1 MKVYTSYVTVLN
13 AVDTYD
19 DLVLQAAQ
27 RLALALCAGE
37 NANWD
42 SLLDELNAQFEDDCR
57 AIGVWDEDE
66 EVCTDNERLDRV
78 LARGRMAHALE
89 LIEAEQAADAI
100 PELMFAM
107 LTRSIAYEKMYG

>member
-1 MKVYTSYVTVLN
+1 MKVYSSYITVLN

-19 DLVLQAAQ
+19 DSVLQAAQ

-66 EVCTDNERLDRV
+66 EACTDDARLELV
-78 LARGRMAHALE
+78 LARGRMHTALAHLD
-89 LIEAEQAADAI
+89 AEQPADAI
-100 PELMFAM
+100 VELMFAI
-107 LTRSIAYEKMYG
+107 LTRSIAYERMYG